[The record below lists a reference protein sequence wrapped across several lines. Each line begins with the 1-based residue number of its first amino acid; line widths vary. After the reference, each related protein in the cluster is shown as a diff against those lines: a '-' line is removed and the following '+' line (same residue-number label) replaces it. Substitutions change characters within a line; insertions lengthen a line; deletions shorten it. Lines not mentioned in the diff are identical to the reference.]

1 MKVLIQDNLSK
12 KVLIWYDKNKRDLP
26 WRKSKKNLDPYQTW
40 ISEIMLQQTTV
51 EAVIPFFHKFI
62 NKWPTIKKLSESKVE
77 DVMDAW
83 SGLGYYSRAKNIHK
97 TTKIINKQ
105 HNNQIP
111 DEYEELIKLPGIG
124 PYTAGAILTIAFNK
138 KASVIDSN
146 IERIILRI
154 RGIKEPKER
163 VKKELIK
170 ISEDLCPEKRSG
182 DYVQAMMDLGSAIC
196 KAKNPICD
204 SCPIQEFCFSYAK
217 DLTDSIPTKKLTK
230 PKKIREANLFWIV
243 SNQNKIFL
251 QRRPLKGLL
260 PGMLE
265 FPSSEWINKNENI
278 SNEINFPIKG
288 QWKPIKGKVVH
299 IFSHFQLVLKIY
311 TCKDINEKDLKGIWK
326 RERNIPDLELPSLMK
341 KVYKHVFLNIKN

>member
-1 MKVLIQDNLSK
+1 MKVLIKDNLSK

-26 WRKSKKNLDPYQTW
+26 WRKSKKDFDPYQTW

-51 EAVIPFFHKFI
+51 EAVKPFFHKFI
-62 NKWPTIKKLSESKVE
+62 NRWPTIKKLSESNVE

-97 TTKIINKQ
+97 SAIIINKK

-111 DEYEELIKLPGIG
+111 TEYEELIKLPGIG

-154 RGIKEPKER
+154 RGIRQPKEK

-170 ISEDLCPEKRSG
+170 ISEDLCPTKRSG

-196 KAKNPICD
+196 KAKNPLCNL
-204 SCPIQEFCFSYAK
+204 CPIQKFCLSYAK
-217 DLTDSIPTKKLTK
+217 DLTNSIPIKKLTK

-243 SNQNKIFL
+243 SDQNRIFL
-251 QRRPLKGLL
+251 QRRPLEGLL

-265 FPSSEWINKNENI
+265 FPSSEWINKNENMD
-278 SNEINFPIKG
+278 NETIFPIKG
-288 QWKPIKGKVVH
+288 HWEPVNGKVVH

-311 TCKDINEKDLKGIWK
+311 ICRDVNESILKGMWK
-326 RERNIPDLELPSLMK
+326 KEKNIPDLELPSLMK
-341 KVYKHVFLNIKN
+341 KVYKHVFSHIKN

>member
-1 MKVLIQDNLSK
+1 MKVLIQNNLSK

-62 NKWPTIKKLSESKVE
+62 NKWPTINKLSESKVE
-77 DVMDAW
+77 DVKDAW

-97 TTKIINKQ
+97 TAKIIKKH

-154 RGIKEPKER
+154 FGIKEPKEK
-163 VKKELIK
+163 VKKEIIK
-170 ISEDLCPEKRSG
+170 ISEDLCPKKRSG

-196 KAKNPICD
+196 KAKNPLCD
-204 SCPIQEFCFSYAK
+204 SCPIQKFCFSYAK
-217 DLTDSIPTKKLTK
+217 GLTDSIPAKKMTK
-230 PKKIREANLFWIV
+230 PKKIREANLFWMV
-243 SNQNKIFL
+243 SNQNRVFL

-288 QWKPIKGKVVH
+288 QWEPIKGKVVH
-299 IFSHFQLVLKIY
+299 IFSHFQLVLRIY
-311 TCKDINEKDLKGIWK
+311 MCRDINEKDLKGIWK
-326 RERNIPDLELPSLMK
+326 REKYIPDLELPSLMK
-341 KVYKHVFLNIKN
+341 KVYKHVFSNIKK